1 MDNIVIHIKE
11 MFLDGKISVPGY
23 IPMPATAPSLEE
35 VADVCPDLRLCSWT
49 GSGKNSGI
57 KVPEAI
63 ETRWKT
69 HEQFGEAFQ
78 ATTATDM
85 ATGGSDPCES
95 PLKRPKTEPTTPT
108 AVKEEPTA
116 TASEEL
122 KAHLDSS
129 VRVAVPGLG
138 GMALAF
144 YNEDVYLYNN
154 TAESTLTMKAGAVVA
169 QFQRGKWVSG
179 FQNLPEASKSTCIPF
194 CLTGSQDLV
203 MVGPQVSTLGNV
215 VETAR
220 MKDPLTAKVAYHE
233 LVEKSV
239 PGEVY
244 AFTAT
249 LKHQHAWKSEPSD
262 VMPAAGP
269 LATKSCAW

>member
-1 MDNIVIHIKE
+1 
-11 MFLDGKISVPGY
+11 
-23 IPMPATAPSLEE
+23 
-35 VADVCPDLRLCSWT
+35 
-49 GSGKNSGI
+49 
-57 KVPEAI
+57 
-63 ETRWKT
+63 
-69 HEQFGEAFQ
+69 
-78 ATTATDM
+78 M

-144 YNEDVYLYNN
+144 YNENVYLYNDS
-154 TAESTLTMKAGAVVA
+154 AESTLTMKAGAVVA

-233 LVEKSV
+233 LVERSV
-239 PGEVY
+239 PGEQY

-249 LKHQHAWKSEPSD
+249 VKHEHAWKSEPYD
-262 VMPAAGP
+262 VMPDAGS
-269 LATKSCAW
+269 LVTKSCAGWVSHNKWDHPATALTWQMKWTQKGLTPVRPLVILKCDRTFPPRGYIQF